1 MATIEPY
8 ETGSGVRYMVRYRT
22 PSGAQTKKR
31 GFVRKRD
38 AVEFMQTVEVVKR
51 AGDYV
56 APSAGRVTLGER
68 AEMWLRSKH
77 GLAASSV
84 SRTAGIVAKQIVEP
98 HGHVPLLKLTP
109 EWARDWVSD
118 QVDSYAPDTVSK
130 HASTL
135 RQILDQAVSDRVLVR
150 NPLDGIE
157 LPTVVETEKRFL
169 TVTEVC
175 RLAEKATTN
184 GPLVWTL
191 ATCGLR
197 FGEAAA
203 LRYSDLDRN
212 NARLAVNR
220 SVSLVDGKPVLS
232 PYPKGKSRRV
242 VAVPASVLDQL
253 PKGGDPEALLFPD
266 SRGGFMRANNV
277 RRRWWNDAITEAKI
291 YPKPDDEKD
300 AASWSAF
307 TPHELRHTAASLAIQ
322 AGANIKA
329 VQNMLGHRSAALTLD
344 RYGHLYPSDVDAVGI
359 AIDSLLR

>member
-1 MATIEPY
+1 
-8 ETGSGVRYMVRYRT
+8 MVRYRT
-22 PSGAQTKKR
+22 PTGVQTKKR
-31 GFVRKRD
+31 GFTRKRD
-38 AVEFMQTVEVVKR
+38 AIEFMQTVEVTKR
-51 AGDYV
+51 SGDYV
-56 APSAGRVTLGER
+56 QPSAGRVTLGER

-77 GLAASSV
+77 GLAASSG
-84 SRTAGIVAKQIVEP
+84 SRTAGIVAKQVIEP

-109 EWARDWVSD
+109 EWARDWVVD
-118 QVDSYAPDTVSK
+118 QVDVYAADTVSK

-150 NPLDGIE
+150 NPLDSVE
-157 LPTVVETEKRFL
+157 LPTVVEAEKRFL
-169 TVTEVC
+169 TVTEVRC
-175 RLAEKATTN
+175 LADCASTN

-203 LRYSDLDRN
+203 LRYGDLDRDS
-212 NARLAVNR
+212 ARLAVNR
-220 SVSLVDGKPVLS
+220 SVSLVDAKPVLS

-242 VAVPASVLDQL
+242 VAVPAFVLDQL
-253 PKGGDPEALLFPD
+253 PKGGDPDTLLFPD

-277 RRRWWNDAITEAKI
+277 RRRWWNRAVTAAGI
-291 YPKPDDEKD
+291 YPKPDDEDD
-300 AASWSAF
+300 AESWSPF

-329 VQNMLGHRSAALTLD
+329 VQNMLGHKSAALTLD
-344 RYGHLYPSDVDAVGI
+344 RYGHLYPSDVDAVGT